1 MLHVNPESAGPDG
14 RRHAQAR
21 QESPVPKRNIDDQH
35 RGVGK
40 FLVRIVIALR
50 QIPDHVPI
58 DPTSRSHHHRLRA
71 KPVQLTITR
80 IRDGDTVRSSI
91 LDAYSRRS
99 EPNAN
104 VIAFSVQLVEGDVS
118 VQGLQKRVTRYG
130 MRDELFDEVTSNG
143 GIPSR
148 KRDERIR
155 IRGVARRLGKTR
167 QGEHAPPICAHG
179 VTAKPDDARHDRV
192 EVCADILRY
201 FQNVRV
207 VGLEG
212 HRVEPGICP
221 FFRRRFRFPQPAK
234 RRLHLVSPRGRAQ
247 ACFPDV
253 LHPGIVCT
261 TKKMTHIEG
270 VPDRIVVVVERDTHA
285 LGGTLG
291 LSELEITG
299 DVQRREIVIR
309 LPGLSLDGKIVGALW
324 SREVNP
330 IDLELV
336 SFSLATEDRMVV
348 EKDRFAARV
357 ETTKVVRSRQSRK
370 PRTDH
375 GEVVDLSGLDRIQ
388 CATVEGAGTYLVRD
402 PNELRRIA
410 VRRRVVADAAR
421 AIPID
426 TELETIIRL
435 LLR

>member
-1 MLHVNPESAGPDG
+1 MNYAGM
-14 RRHAQAR
+14 
-21 QESPVPKRNIDDQH
+21 
-35 RGVGK
+35 
-40 FLVRIVIALR
+40 
-50 QIPDHVPI
+50 
-58 DPTSRSHHHRLRA
+58 TSTLG
-71 KPVQLTITR
+71 L
-80 IRDGDTVRSSI
+80 
-91 LDAYSRRS
+91 
-99 EPNAN
+99 
-104 VIAFSVQLVEGDVS
+104 AFAATGS
-118 VQGLQKRVTRYG
+118 
-130 MRDELFDEVTSNG
+130 LF
-143 GIPSR
+143 
-148 KRDERIR
+148 
-155 IRGVARRLGKTR
+155 
-167 QGEHAPPICAHG
+167 
-179 VTAKPDDARHDRV
+179 
-192 EVCADILRY
+192 
-201 FQNVRV
+201 
-207 VGLEG
+207 
-212 HRVEPGICP
+212 P
-221 FFRRRFRFPQPAK
+221 FFSA
-234 RRLHLVSPRGRAQ
+234 
-247 ACFPDV
+247 
-253 LHPGIVCT
+253 
-261 TKKMTHIEG
+261 M
-270 VPDRIVVVVERDTHA
+270 
-285 LGGTLG
+285 LG